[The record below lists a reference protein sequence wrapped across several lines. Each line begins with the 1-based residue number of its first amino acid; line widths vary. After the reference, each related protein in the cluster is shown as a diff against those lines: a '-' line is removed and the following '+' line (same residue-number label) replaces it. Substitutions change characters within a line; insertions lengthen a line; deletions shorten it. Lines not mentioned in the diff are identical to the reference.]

1 MSVITMKEKYQE
13 FEREQEGYGRIWREK
28 MEEECY
34 NYPIISKEKIFST
47 QRNSGLSD
55 FTDEQTNIR
64 CVNITVLN
72 SSKKLKRK

>member
-1 MSVITMKEKYQE
+1 
-13 FEREQEGYGRIWREK
+13 